1 MNSYEYFTL
10 EDIKMSKKVSPE
22 IEQEIIKLYQ
32 SGLSMAKAGA
42 AYEIS
47 GATVMAILNRNNIPK
62 RTKGGIV
69 DALFLVGIIMTAGLW
84 LMLLIFG
91 R

>member
-1 MNSYEYFTL
+1 MKKKYDLSVIDNQYGEQICQEYLAGEYAYILAETYLGNKKDIRYIYSVL
-10 EDIKMSKKVSPE
+10 E
-22 IEQEIIKLYQ
+22 
-32 SGLSMAKAGA
+32 
-42 AYEIS
+42 
-47 GATVMAILNRNNIPK
+47 RHNIPK